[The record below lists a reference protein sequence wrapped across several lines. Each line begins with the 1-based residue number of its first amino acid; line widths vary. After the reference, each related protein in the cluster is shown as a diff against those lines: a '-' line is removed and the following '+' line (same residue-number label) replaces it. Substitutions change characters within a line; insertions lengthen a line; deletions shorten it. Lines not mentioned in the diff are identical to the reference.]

1 MPGAGVVIRT
11 IKAVF
16 PECRVFRENDGSE
29 EPAEESLDFI
39 NMVVFCKKSRTP
51 PLTFRLPNE
60 NDYLG
65 SQARKSY
72 MYPRREIDPSK
83 FDIADDSTDQRVLEV
98 GRMSILEANHVPNAI
113 GHWNIM
119 RNVLPAKV
127 WENY

>member
-1 MPGAGVVIRT
+1 
-11 IKAVF
+11 
-16 PECRVFRENDGSE
+16 
-29 EPAEESLDFI
+29 
-39 NMVVFCKKSRTP
+39 MVVFCKKSRTP

-72 MYPRREIDPSK
+72 MYPRREIDSNI
-83 FDIADDSTDQRVLEV
+83 FDIADESTDQRILEV
-98 GRMSILEANHVPNAI
+98 GKTSILEANHVPNAI
-113 GHWNIM
+113 GHWKIM